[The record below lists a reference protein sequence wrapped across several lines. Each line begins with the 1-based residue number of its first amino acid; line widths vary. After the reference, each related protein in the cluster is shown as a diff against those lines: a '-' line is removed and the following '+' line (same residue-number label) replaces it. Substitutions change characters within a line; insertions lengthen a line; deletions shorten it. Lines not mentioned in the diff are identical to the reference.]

1 MGPYAIRWVTDD
13 AVDAELMQLI
23 DTLRGLGFQGE
34 RKADKLVRAPL
45 DDNVIGRVD
54 YGRR

>member
-1 MGPYAIRWVTDD
+1 VTDD